1 MPHIVVVDKAVGV
14 TSKSVHMPIA
24 FWNSTI
30 THDDRHLVQRFRE
43 QCPKVPVVVGTS
55 QIGLWITF
63 YSVVQIRKLHRITE
77 EKDRCIVSNQVPDA
91 FIGIK
96 FQGKTPDIP

>member
-14 TSKSVHMPIA
+14 TSKSVHVPITS
-24 FWNSTI
+24 WNATV

-63 YSVVQIRKLHRITE
+63 YSMVQVWELQRVAKEKNRCVVS
-77 EKDRCIVSNQVPDA
+77 DQVPDA

-96 FQGKTPDIP
+96 FQGK